1 MNQIRYGDVP
11 RASKKRKSFQSC
23 AKRCYCFVF
32 YHFIKHYVFLT
43 ISFFTE
49 VRFAIFWQ
57 TNIKLDWTICVIVN
71 RNNFALTNVFCVY
84 FERSMQHWCVLC
96 VAVSFYLLN
105 FYCFCYICMLCFWS
119 CLYVCLCVYLCVC
132 IYVSVSRITAKTNY
146 RFHWNLLLWIGLPY
160 GLTFDDG
167 AVPDTDSVSHFH
179 FHQHCRKEISWFV
192 SISHTVTG
200 RLSRNSAK
208 WLTPIRELVNK
219 ILGWI
224 WWTPESR
231 SI

>member
-1 MNQIRYGDVP
+1 MVMYRVLQKNGKVFNRAQNVAIVLYFITSSSIMYFWQFPSLP
-11 RASKKRKSFQSC
+11 RC
-23 AKRCYCFVF
+23 V
-32 YHFIKHYVFLT
+32 LPL
-43 ISFFTE
+43 
-49 VRFAIFWQ
+49 FWQ

-105 FYCFCYICMLCFWS
+105 FHCFCYICVLCFWS

-167 AVPDTDSVSHFH
+167 PVPDTDSVSHFH